1 MWRSLFLAIGI
12 TACILGSE
20 CLVVEKAV
28 LAAKQDPLLD
38 ESQNGFAM
46 PFLTG
51 DYQPPQREFTPPD
64 WAPWSLIS
72 IGAITMIYSFTI
84 PRLVAS

>member
-12 TACILGSE
+12 TACILGGE
-20 CLVVEKAV
+20 CLVIEKAV
-28 LAAKQDPLLD
+28 LAAKQDPLY
-38 ESQNGFAM
+38 EEGGFNM
-46 PFLTG
+46 PFLQG
-51 DYQPPQREFTPPD
+51 EFQPAQKEFVPPD